1 MKRSDLEALGLAKE
15 QVDLIMSINGAD
27 IENAKANLNEQIK
40 SLTEQI
46 SDRDK
51 QLETLKESSAGSE
64 ALQAQIDELQAT
76 NKQIASE
83 YKEKLHQF
91 KLDTAIDKAL
101 TDAGSRNNVAV
112 RALLGDSFAKAKIDE
127 EGNVEGLAEK
137 IAELKGGENTSFMFA
152 GDPVPIQEDPAAG
165 VENATPQDVGAGASA
180 AMQNH
185 FVGFQPGSGEV
196 TGNGQP
202 DFSKMTYSEMVAY
215 QQAHPDVHFS

>member
-1 MKRSDLEALGLAKE
+1 MKRSELEALGLTKE
-15 QVDLIMSINGAD
+15 QVDLIMSINGSD
-27 IENAKANLNEQIK
+27 IENAKSQLNEQIK
-40 SLTEQI
+40 SLTEQV

-64 ALQAQIDELQAT
+64 ALQQQIEELQAT
-76 NKQIASE
+76 NKQIAAE
-83 YKEKLHQF
+83 YKDKLHQF

-112 RALLGDSFAKAKIDE
+112 RALLGDSFAKAKIDD

-152 GDPVPIQEDPAAG
+152 GDPEPIQNDPAAG
-165 VENATPQDVGAGASA
+165 VDPAPQDVGAGAA
-180 AMQNH
+180 AQANH
-185 FVGFQPGSGEV
+185 FIGFQPGTGNV
-196 TGNGQP
+196 TGNGTP

-215 QQAHPDVHFS
+215 QQAHPDVKFS